1 MQKKPIVIAA
11 LVASTVASGG
21 YAFADTDSHAADQAE
36 MQAALAAKVSMM
48 QAIQAA
54 ESQSGGRAMEAV
66 FSDENGKS
74 GYEVTIVTS
83 DGAEHNLVV
92 DASTGNMAKAT
103 PSAENENDD
112 NGVVDDSE
120 EGE

>member
-1 MQKKPIVIAA
+1 MHKKPIVIAA
-11 LVASTVASGG
+11 LVATVASGG

-48 QAIQAA
+48 QAIQSA

-66 FSDENGKS
+66 FSDENGNP
-74 GYEVTIVTS
+74 GYEVSIVTT

-92 DASTGNMAKAT
+92 DASTGNVAKAT
-103 PSAENENDD
+103 PAAENENDD
-112 NGVVDDSE
+112 NGTVDDSE

>member
-1 MQKKPIVIAA
+1 MHKKPIVIAA

-21 YAFADTDSHAADQAE
+21 YAFADTDSHAADHAE

-48 QAIQAA
+48 QAIQSA

-66 FSDENGKS
+66 FSDENGNP
-74 GYEVTIVTS
+74 GYEVSIVTT

-92 DASTGNMAKAT
+92 DASTGNVAKAT
-103 PSAENENDD
+103 QAAENENDD
-112 NGVVDDSE
+112 NGTVDE